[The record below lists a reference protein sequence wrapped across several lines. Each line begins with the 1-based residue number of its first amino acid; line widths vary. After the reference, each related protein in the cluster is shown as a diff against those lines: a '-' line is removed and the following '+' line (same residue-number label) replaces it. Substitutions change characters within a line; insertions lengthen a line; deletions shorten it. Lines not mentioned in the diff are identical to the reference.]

1 MRTQIASLVP
11 WIGAA
16 TLLFAVAC
24 ASDAAG
30 DELDDPA
37 SLPPGATISDSL
49 PPGTVISDPL
59 PLAPDGDPPAD
70 EDPIVEPGPGGT
82 PPSDDPKPLPPPVD
96 GVETPAPIVA
106 AELLIAESYPPQ
118 YFVAVTSAQPNGC
131 HRFSRFEV
139 TRNGTEI
146 EIAVWNTVPKN
157 LAVVLCTAIYG
168 QTETS
173 VALGSDF
180 EPGESY
186 TISVNGEQQSFVAQ

>member
-24 ASDAAG
+24 ARDAAG
-30 DELDDPA
+30 DELDGGA
-37 SLPPGATISDSL
+37 SLPPGA
-49 PPGTVISDPL
+49 VISDPL
-59 PLAPDGDPPAD
+59 PLAPYGDPPTD
-70 EDPIVEPGPGGT
+70 DGPIVEPGPDGA
-82 PPSDDPKPLPPPVD
+82 PPSDAPKPLPPPAGV
-96 GVETPAPIVA
+96 VETPAPIVA
-106 AELLIAESYPPQ
+106 VELLIAESYPPQ
-118 YFVAVTSAQPNGC
+118 YFVAVSSAQPDGC

-146 EIAVWNTVPKN
+146 EIAVWNTVPEN

-173 VALGSDF
+173 VAIGSDF
-180 EPGESY
+180 EPGETY